1 MSHTKSLTDKND
13 RPATPA
19 YEELGIML
27 GAAAYWV
34 DAEADDEHPD
44 PMDDVCDLVR
54 DAASTYA
61 KVQADLLAARDALQ
75 AAYDELG
82 KNPRYEVSDLRL
94 KQIKPALR
102 ELGVNCEDSHRL
114 RDIRPHP

>member
-1 MSHTKSLTDKND
+1 MSHITKVED

-19 YEELGIML
+19 YEEVGIML
-27 GAAAYWV
+27 GAAVHWAE
-34 DAEADDEHPD
+34 AEADDEHPD
-44 PMDDVCDLVR
+44 PMGEVCDLVR

-82 KNPRYEVSDLRL
+82 KVSRYEVSDLRL
-94 KQIKPALR
+94 KTIKSALR
-102 ELGVNCEDSHRL
+102 ELGGKL
-114 RDIRPHP
+114 